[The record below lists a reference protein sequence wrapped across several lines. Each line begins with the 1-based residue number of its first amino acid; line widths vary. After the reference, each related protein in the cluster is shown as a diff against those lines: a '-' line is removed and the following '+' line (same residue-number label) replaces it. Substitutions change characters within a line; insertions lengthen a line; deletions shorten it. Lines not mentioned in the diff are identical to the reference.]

1 MGDQQC
7 TNIIIT
13 NDNVL
18 EMSGEQ
24 FFANIESDD
33 AQVIDPQATITL
45 TETNDEGWRLFS
57 IIIIGGFFNSIF

>member
-1 MGDQQC
+1 MMSDQQC
-7 TNIIIT
+7 TNIIIR

-45 TETNDEGWRLFS
+45 TEANDEGWRLF
-57 IIIIGGFFNSIF
+57 FLMK